1 MTTRVKELR
10 DFKPSGFSTTR
21 WTLIVSGAALD
32 EDQRVAHEA
41 LAQICRTYW
50 RPIYSFVCRRI
61 YSPEDA
67 QDITQD
73 FFAKI
78 LGTNWLQCA
87 DQSRGCFR
95 SLLLVSLNNF
105 INDALARKKTQKRGG
120 SAKFVS
126 WDDWMAEAPSQLAIS
141 PAALESM
148 PPETFFDL
156 RWAVTVVERALNR
169 LSEECEQRGRLR
181 LFDALSSYLSAERTD
196 VSYEQIGATLGISST
211 MVKRQLFNLR
221 RRYRL
226 LLRDEVRRTVRDPAD
241 LEPEI
246 RHLFAVLG
254 RAHGQLP

>member
-1 MTTRVKELR
+1 MTTKVKGLR

-21 WTLIVSGAALD
+21 WTLIVSGAALN

-73 FFAKI
+73 FFAMI
-78 LGTNWLQCA
+78 LGSNWLQCA
-87 DQSRGCFR
+87 DQSRGSFR

-105 INDALARKKTQKRGG
+105 INDALAKKKTQKRGG

-181 LFDALSSYLSAERTD
+181 LFDALSSYLSAERAD

-221 RRYRL
+221 RRYRF
-226 LLRDEVRRTVRDPAD
+226 LLREEVRRTLRDPAD
-241 LEPEI
+241 LEVEI

>member
-1 MTTRVKELR
+1 MTNRVKGLR

-73 FFAKI
+73 FFAMI
-78 LGTNWLQCA
+78 LGTNWLRRA
-87 DQSRGCFR
+87 DQNRGRFR

-105 INDALARKKTQKRGG
+105 INDALDKTKAQKRGG
-120 SAKFVS
+120 SAKCVS

-148 PPETFFDL
+148 PPEMFFDL

-181 LFDALSSYLSAERTD
+181 LFDTLSSYLSAERVD
-196 VSYEQIGATLGISST
+196 VSYERIGATLGISSAT
-211 MVKRQLFNLR
+211 VMRQLSNLR
-221 RRYRL
+221 RRYRF
-226 LLRDEVRRTVRDPAD
+226 LLRDEIRRTLRDPAD
-241 LEPEI
+241 LDDEI

-254 RAHGQLP
+254 RAHAL